1 MIFTQYCNFTDA
13 LAANVPP
20 LVVIGEVD
28 VVGWLKPV
36 PPVTSG
42 LGEHPDANVVN
53 DEIASLISILVSDAK
68 VMFSPTTKYAMHL
81 PGAVSAPA
89 LIWAWVQVPGRT
101 SLGAELQPTSCWYF
115 FSVNKSPSLVI
126 SVTCAVNAAP
136 ENV

>member
-1 MIFTQYCNFTDA
+1 M
-13 LAANVPP
+13 
-20 LVVIGEVD
+20 E
-28 VVGWLKPV
+28 GWVKPV
-36 PPVTSG
+36 PPVTSE

-53 DEIASLISILVSDAK
+53 DEIASVITILVSDAE

-81 PGAVSAPA
+81 PGAVFELAGIGVWIQ
-89 LIWAWVQVPGRT
+89 LPGRALVGGT
-101 SLGAELQPTSCWYF
+101 PTPLQATSCWYF

>member
-13 LAANVPP
+13 PGANVPP
-20 LVVIGEVD
+20 LVVIGKLD
-28 VVGWLKPV
+28 VVGWMKPV

-53 DEIASLISILVSDAK
+53 DEIASVITISVSDAK

-89 LIWAWVQVPGRT
+89 GIWAWVQLPGRT
-101 SLGAELQPTSCWYF
+101 SLGAVLQPTGCWYF
-115 FSVNKSPSLVI
+115 RSVNKSPSLVT
-126 SVTCAVNAAP
+126 SVTCAVNAVL